1 VSNQVLFDKFSIISC
16 IKKDEF
22 SAVYLADH
30 IFLGKKIFLKTL
42 DEEKLPDPAVL
53 ERFKREAKILAR
65 LEHPNVIKVLDFGT
79 KKNFFYISFECFE
92 SSNLRQLLRQSSLN
106 NDDKENLT
114 AQICRALLYVHGK
127 KITHRDLKPENILTD
142 SGLNLKIA
150 DFGLAVIKGG
160 SDLTEASSV
169 VGTPAYMSPEQIS
182 GKRVQPQSDL
192 FSLGIIIFELY
203 SGRNLFLGDDA
214 GQTLNNILNFN
225 FKDAEQQFGSFPI
238 HIREILHG
246 LLQKDPAKRFSS
258 AADVLNLL
266 PGENVPAAAEP
277 DGKKRSWLKPVF
289 TALLLLLFF
298 VLFFYPKKAGDKH
311 GLMTAPD
318 TAKTVEKPE
327 KKDSLDAGLAVIKSA
342 KIKAPAV
349 KAEMTSSVVTE
360 KEKAV
365 SYGNLEIECRPW
377 AHVTIDSVRKETT
390 PLDGPIE
397 LTSGIHSLL
406 FSHPAYPDFKAKVRI
421 DSGRTKLYKFNM
433 NSLMGFLQCKILPWG
448 DVYLNNKYLGQS
460 PFRGPFMVRPGSY
473 NLSVKNEHYKTYNK
487 KIVIQQNDT
496 LQVRINFLTGN
507 Q

>member
-192 FSLGIIIFELY
+192 FSLGIIIF
-203 SGRNLFLGDDA
+203 
-214 GQTLNNILNFN
+214 
-225 FKDAEQQFGSFPI
+225 
-238 HIREILHG
+238 
-246 LLQKDPAKRFSS
+246 
-258 AADVLNLL
+258 
-266 PGENVPAAAEP
+266 
-277 DGKKRSWLKPVF
+277 
-289 TALLLLLFF
+289 
-298 VLFFYPKKAGDKH
+298 
-311 GLMTAPD
+311 
-318 TAKTVEKPE
+318 
-327 KKDSLDAGLAVIKSA
+327 IKYWYA
-342 KIKAPAV
+342 
-349 KAEMTSSVVTE
+349 
-360 KEKAV
+360 
-365 SYGNLEIECRPW
+365 
-377 AHVTIDSVRKETT
+377 
-390 PLDGPIE
+390 
-397 LTSGIHSLL
+397 
-406 FSHPAYPDFKAKVRI
+406 
-421 DSGRTKLYKFNM
+421 
-433 NSLMGFLQCKILPWG
+433 
-448 DVYLNNKYLGQS
+448 
-460 PFRGPFMVRPGSY
+460 
-473 NLSVKNEHYKTYNK
+473 
-487 KIVIQQNDT
+487 
-496 LQVRINFLTGN
+496 
-507 Q
+507 